1 MEKILIVNIGS
12 SSKRYALYQDKELFN
27 IHIYSFKDEFILEY
41 EDDKLKINELEYKNS
56 LKLFISRFLSN
67 LNEIKAIGIR
77 VVCPGKYFLYNKLI
91 DYKYIRK
98 LEDMKDILP
107 LHIIP
112 VLEEIKNIKKL
123 FPKIKLIGI
132 SDSSFH
138 KTISEEARHYAIG
151 KKEAEK
157 YGIHRYGYHGISVR
171 SVLDKSKNFIK
182 AKKIIVCHIGS
193 GVSLTAIEN
202 YKSLDNSMGFTPLE
216 GIFGGTRV
224 GDIDPGAVIY
234 LSKKLNLEEYFNHK
248 CGFSG
253 LTGKSDIRELLNN
266 KFALNLFSYRIKK
279 YIGSYIAVL
288 NGLDLII
295 FTGAVGEN
303 SSKIRELICKDL
315 DNLGI
320 NLNKKENLNVKEG
333 FIHSGKVKILV
344 LKTNEMEEI
353 YRETLEFI

>member
-67 LNEIKAIGIR
+67 LNEIKAIGVR

-151 KKEAEK
+151 KK
-157 YGIHRYGYHGISVR
+157 
-171 SVLDKSKNFIK
+171 
-182 AKKIIVCHIGS
+182 
-193 GVSLTAIEN
+193 
-202 YKSLDNSMGFTPLE
+202 
-216 GIFGGTRV
+216 
-224 GDIDPGAVIY
+224 
-234 LSKKLNLEEYFNHK
+234 
-248 CGFSG
+248 
-253 LTGKSDIRELLNN
+253 
-266 KFALNLFSYRIKK
+266 
-279 YIGSYIAVL
+279 
-288 NGLDLII
+288 
-295 FTGAVGEN
+295 
-303 SSKIRELICKDL
+303 
-315 DNLGI
+315 
-320 NLNKKENLNVKEG
+320 
-333 FIHSGKVKILV
+333 
-344 LKTNEMEEI
+344 
-353 YRETLEFI
+353 